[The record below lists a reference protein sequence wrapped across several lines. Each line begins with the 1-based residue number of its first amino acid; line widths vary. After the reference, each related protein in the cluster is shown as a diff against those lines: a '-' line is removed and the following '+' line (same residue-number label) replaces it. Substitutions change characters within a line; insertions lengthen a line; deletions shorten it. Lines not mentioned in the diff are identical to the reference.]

1 MEDVDVECSSEPE
14 EDTGEEADTAEEE
27 DTGEEEVVGAG
38 LLGGKADAIFEATC
52 FGTGAAAGAA
62 DLATSV
68 ALGVGT
74 GLVVD
79 FGTGL
84 VVDFGTGLVVD
95 FGAAGADVFFFDPE
109 PLF

>member
-1 MEDVDVECSSEPE
+1 MDGECSSEPE
-14 EDTGEEADTAEEE
+14 EDTGEA
-27 DTGEEEVVGAG
+27 VGAG
-38 LLGGKADAIFEATC
+38 FLGGKADAILEATC

-84 VVDFGTGLVVD
+84 VVDFG
-95 FGAAGADVFFFDPE
+95 AGADVFFFDPE

>member
-1 MEDVDVECSSEPE
+1 VDVECFLEPE
-14 EDTGEEADTAEEE
+14 EDTGEEEA
-27 DTGEEEVVGAG
+27 VGAG
-38 LLGGKADAIFEATC
+38 FLDGKADAIFEATC

-79 FGTGL
+79 FGA
-84 VVDFGTGLVVD
+84 
-95 FGAAGADVFFFDPE
+95 GAAGADVFSFEPE
-109 PLF
+109 LLF